1 VVRVSTSP
9 TTDRNER
16 WGKDRP
22 GSQGSTVKNGGKPER
37 PTMCEMCRLRAAKV
51 HFKSASDLHLCY
63 ECDDALS
70 TVTRKLARV
79 DLDGE
84 GRERR
89 ILLQVEKLEIDKEA
103 RHLLAAKEAEGIVYT
118 EIIRLDDFLNR
129 EIEAP
134 KQIIEGVWNYGTPVL
149 MAAQYK
155 AGKTTLR
162 DNAVK
167 SLADGYDFLDRFPVN
182 RLEEGTVVILDLEL
196 SEPMLQQWLRDQNIK
211 NQDRVMVVPMRGRG
225 ASLNLMVPSVL
236 NHWARSAT

>member
-1 VVRVSTSP
+1 
-9 TTDRNER
+9 
-16 WGKDRP
+16 
-22 GSQGSTVKNGGKPER
+22 
-37 PTMCEMCRLRAAKV
+37 
-51 HFKSASDLHLCY
+51 
-63 ECDDALS
+63 
-70 TVTRKLARV
+70 
-79 DLDGE
+79 
-84 GRERR
+84 
-89 ILLQVEKLEIDKEA
+89 
-103 RHLLAAKEAEGIVYT
+103 
-118 EIIRLDDFLNR
+118 
-129 EIEAP
+129 
-134 KQIIEGVWNYGTPVL
+134 